1 MKTVMKLRIYQLILL
16 SILVMLFNSCRK
28 DPGGPNIGTTTVKDV
43 NGNEYGVMIIGD
55 QTWLTSNLRVGSF
68 NDGTPLLTWL
78 YEGYEWASAGAA
90 FCIYHPSY
98 IDGLDDEDD
107 VAAAYGYL
115 YNWAAVTNSKGL
127 CPTGFRVPT
136 EEDWDELVA
145 FLGGEDIAGGKLK
158 SKRTAPNTHP
168 YWESP
173 NTGAT
178 DNFGFGA
185 VPAGYRSSL
194 GQYDYIGYYAEWW
207 TSTEYNSDLA
217 HTYYASYSDAGLYP
231 GYGRKKAGY
240 SVRCMH

>member
-1 MKTVMKLRIYQLILL
+1 MKTVIKLRIYQLIL
-16 SILVMLFNSCRK
+16 SGILLLLFIRCSK
-28 DPGGPNIGTTTVKDV
+28 DAGGPNIGTTTVKDV

-55 QTWLTSNLRVGSF
+55 QTWLTSNLRVASF

-98 IDGLDDEDD
+98 IDGLDDEDE
-107 VAAAYGYL
+107 VAAAYGCL
-115 YNWAAVTNSKGL
+115 YNWTAVTNSKGL
-127 CPTGFRVPT
+127 CPTGFHVPT
-136 EEDWDELVA
+136 LEDWEELVT

-158 SKRTAPNTHP
+158 STRTEPNTHP
-168 YWESP
+168 YWISP
-173 NTGAT
+173 NTDAT

-185 VPAGYRSSL
+185 VPAGFRSSL
-194 GQYDYIGYYAEWW
+194 GQYDLIGYYAEWW
-207 TSTEYNSDLA
+207 SSTEYNADLA
-217 HTYYASYSDAGLYP
+217 HTYYASYSDAGLYA